1 MPEEPK
7 KGGFSFEYVLNSLLI
22 LIPVSFFLEHQAS
35 PNHLA
40 IFICSAIAIIP
51 IAGWMGKATEH
62 LAEHLGEGIGGL
74 LNATFGNAAELI
86 IAIMALREGHI
97 MVVKASI
104 TGSIIGN
111 VLLVFGLACFAG
123 GLKYE
128 KQVFNKTAAAV
139 GSTLLVIGAMALLI
153 PTVFAHMA
161 GEQSGPLQQKLSLL
175 ISIVLIVTYFFSLY
189 FSLKTH
195 SHLYVGGH
203 GEDHEDEKGE
213 TGEEESHGSATKWAI
228 VLIVA
233 TIFVALMSEILVKSI
248 EHATKQIGLTEVF
261 IGVIVV
267 AIVGNAA
274 EHSSAV
280 LVALR
285 NRMGLSLQIA
295 AGSSLQIVLF
305 VAPILVFC
313 GYVFGQPM
321 DLHFSLLEVLA
332 VFFSVV
338 LLAHVSNDGETNW
351 LEGAMLLAFYL
362 IVGIAFYYL
371 PADAVLH

>member
-1 MPEEPK
+1 
-7 KGGFSFEYVLNSLLI
+7 
-22 LIPVSFFLEHQAS
+22 
-35 PNHLA
+35 
-40 IFICSAIAIIP
+40 
-51 IAGWMGKATEH
+51 MGKATEH
-62 LAEHLGEGIGGL
+62 LAERLGEGIGGL

-111 VLLVFGLACFAG
+111 ILLVFGLACFAG

-128 KQVFNKTAAAV
+128 KQLFNRTAAAA
-139 GSTLLVIGAMALLI
+139 GTTLLIIGGMALVI
-153 PTVFAHMA
+153 PTAFAHMA
-161 GEQSGPLQQKLSLL
+161 GQQSEPLQQKLSLL
-175 ISIVLIVTYFFSLY
+175 ISIALIFTYFCSLY

-203 GEDHEDEKGE
+203 GEDQEEEKE
-213 TGEEESHGSATKWAI
+213 QAGEEAHDSAKKWGI
-228 VLIVA
+228 VLLVA
-233 TIFVALMSEILVKSI
+233 TAFVALMSEILVKSI

-261 IGVIVV
+261 VGVIVV

-280 LVALR
+280 LIAMR

-295 AGSSLQIVLF
+295 AGSSLQIILF

-313 GYVFGQPM
+313 GYAFGQPM

-332 VFFSVV
+332 VIFSV
-338 LLAHVSNDGETNW
+338 LLIAHVSNDGETNW
-351 LEGAMLLAFYL
+351 LEGIMLLSLYVVLA
-362 IVGIAFYYL
+362 IAFYYL
-371 PADAVLH
+371 PADAAIH

>member
-1 MPEEPK
+1 MSAENK
-7 KGGFSFEYVLNSLLI
+7 KGGFFFKYVLNSLLI
-22 LIPVSFFLEHQAS
+22 LVPISFFLEHRDP

-51 IAGWMGKATEH
+51 LAGWMGKATEH
-62 LAEHLGEGIGGL
+62 LAERLGEGIGGL

-111 VLLVFGLACFAG
+111 ILLVFGLACFAG

-128 KQVFNKTAAAV
+128 KQLFNRTAAAA
-139 GSTLLVIGAMALLI
+139 GTTLLIIGGMALVI
-153 PTVFAHMA
+153 PTAFAHMA
-161 GEQSGPLQQKLSLL
+161 GQQSEPLQQKLSLL
-175 ISIVLIVTYFFSLY
+175 ISIALIFTYFCSLY

-203 GEDHEDEKGE
+203 GEDQEEEKE
-213 TGEEESHGSATKWAI
+213 QAGEEAHDSAKKWVI
-228 VLIVA
+228 VLLVA
-233 TIFVALMSEILVKSI
+233 TAFVALMSEILVKSI

-261 IGVIVV
+261 VGVIVV

-280 LVALR
+280 LIAMR

-295 AGSSLQIVLF
+295 AGSSLQIILF

-313 GYVFGQPM
+313 GYAFGQPM

-332 VFFSVV
+332 VIFSV
-338 LLAHVSNDGETNW
+338 LLIAHVSNDGETNW
-351 LEGAMLLAFYL
+351 LEGVMLLSLYVVLA
-362 IVGIAFYYL
+362 IAFYYL
-371 PADAVLH
+371 PADAAIH

>member
-1 MPEEPK
+1 
-7 KGGFSFEYVLNSLLI
+7 
-22 LIPVSFFLEHQAS
+22 
-35 PNHLA
+35 
-40 IFICSAIAIIP
+40 
-51 IAGWMGKATEH
+51 
-62 LAEHLGEGIGGL
+62 
-74 LNATFGNAAELI
+74 
-86 IAIMALREGHI
+86 
-97 MVVKASI
+97 
-104 TGSIIGN
+104 
-111 VLLVFGLACFAG
+111 
-123 GLKYE
+123 
-128 KQVFNKTAAAV
+128 
-139 GSTLLVIGAMALLI
+139 
-153 PTVFAHMA
+153 
-161 GEQSGPLQQKLSLL
+161 
-175 ISIVLIVTYFFSLY
+175 
-189 FSLKTH
+189 
-195 SHLYVGGH
+195 
-203 GEDHEDEKGE
+203 
-213 TGEEESHGSATKWAI
+213 
-228 VLIVA
+228 
-233 TIFVALMSEILVKSI
+233 
-248 EHATKQIGLTEVF
+248 
-261 IGVIVV
+261 VV

>member
-1 MPEEPK
+1 
-7 KGGFSFEYVLNSLLI
+7 
-22 LIPVSFFLEHQAS
+22 
-35 PNHLA
+35 
-40 IFICSAIAIIP
+40 FICSAIAIIP
-51 IAGWMGKATEH
+51 LAGWMGKATEH
-62 LAEHLGEGIGGL
+62 LAERLGEGIGGL

-111 VLLVFGLACFAG
+111 ILLVFGLACFAG

-128 KQVFNKTAAAV
+128 KQLFNRTAAAA
-139 GSTLLVIGAMALLI
+139 GTTLLIIGGMALVI
-153 PTVFAHMA
+153 PTAFAHMA
-161 GEQSGPLQQKLSLL
+161 GQQSEPLQQKLSLL
-175 ISIVLIVTYFFSLY
+175 ISIALIFTYFCSLY

-203 GEDHEDEKGE
+203 GEDQEEEKE
-213 TGEEESHGSATKWAI
+213 QAGEEAHDSAKKWGI
-228 VLIVA
+228 VLLVA
-233 TIFVALMSEILVKSI
+233 TAFVALMSEILVKSI

-261 IGVIVV
+261 VGVIVV

-280 LVALR
+280 LIAMR

-295 AGSSLQIVLF
+295 AGSSLQIILF

-313 GYVFGQPM
+313 GYAFGQPM

-332 VFFSVV
+332 VIFSV
-338 LLAHVSNDGETNW
+338 LLIAHVSNDGETNW
-351 LEGAMLLAFYL
+351 LEGIMLLSLYVVLA
-362 IVGIAFYYL
+362 IAFYYL
-371 PADAVLH
+371 PADAAIH

>member
-1 MPEEPK
+1 MAEK
-7 KGGFSFEYVLNSLLI
+7 QIKGGFSFEYVLNSLLI
-22 LIPVSFFLEHQAS
+22 LVPISFFLEHQES

-86 IAIMALREGHI
+86 IAITALREGHI

-161 GEQSGPLQQKLSLL
+161 GEESGPLQQKLSLL
-175 ISIVLIVTYFFSLY
+175 ISIVLIVTYFCSLY

-203 GEDHEDEKGE
+203 GEDHDKEKGE
-213 TGEEESHGSATKWAI
+213 VDGAEAHGTAKKWAS

-233 TIFVALMSEILVKSI
+233 TIFVALMSEMLVKSI

-261 IGVIVV
+261 VGVIVV

-280 LVALR
+280 LVAMR

-305 VAPILVFC
+305 VAPVLVFC
-313 GYVFGQPM
+313 GYAFGQPM

-362 IVGIAFYYL
+362 ILGIAFYYL
-371 PADAVLH
+371 PADAVLY